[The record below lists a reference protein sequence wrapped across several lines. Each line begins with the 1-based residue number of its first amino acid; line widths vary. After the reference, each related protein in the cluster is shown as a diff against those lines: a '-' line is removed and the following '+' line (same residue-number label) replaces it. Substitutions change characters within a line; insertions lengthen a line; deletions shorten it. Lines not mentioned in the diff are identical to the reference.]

1 MKRARPAPRLLA
13 SLLLALLAFPG
24 QAQQPPAKVPLAF
37 TADAPDDIGARLA
50 HLVRERLRRSS
61 SVTFTSDKSAAWLWV
76 HMTSVRIEGSPASSY
91 ALVTGLNDGG
101 AWSGASY
108 WSSQVGNCGSAVTD
122 KCAASVLAF
131 IDQAVSDFQTENARR
146 TASKP

>member
-1 MKRARPAPRLLA
+1 MKRARPALAPRLLA
-13 SLLLALLAFPG
+13 SLLLALLPFPG

-61 SVTFTSDKSAAWLWV
+61 SVTFTPDKSAAWLWV
-76 HMTSVRIEGSPASSY
+76 HLMSIRMEGSAVTSY
-91 ALVTGLNDGG
+91 SLVAGLNDGG

-108 WSSQVGNCGSAVTD
+108 WSS
-122 KCAASVLAF
+122 
-131 IDQAVSDFQTENARR
+131 
-146 TASKP
+146 